1 MGFSK
6 DGRKLISTGDD
17 GTIRIWRLMYDD
29 LVELACQT
37 AGRQFSAQEV
47 QDYLGNDDHDKV
59 TCANQPKVKE

>member
-1 MGFSK
+1 
-6 DGRKLISTGDD
+6 
-17 GTIRIWRLMYDD
+17 

-47 QDYLGNDDHDKV
+47 KDYLGNDDHDKV